1 LVISQLLQRCQKEQ
15 TSQAT
20 AVISANRK
28 YVRITSTPFIQRHW
42 TSSPSFTYSSG
53 GSGGAAVVADS
64 RVVDSKV
71 ADSKVEWVADSKVE
85 WVADSKVE
93 WAVVSKVAW
102 VADSKVEWVADSKVE
117 WVECA
122 GLLVRSTEQKI
133 LNGDIFDRGC
143 LAMLQIGLSASI
155 ENMEK
160 ISPFGYMTSPH

>member
-1 LVISQLLQRCQKEQ
+1 MFALLQHRCFPALDK
-15 TSQAT
+15 SPLL
-20 AVISANRK
+20 
-28 YVRITSTPFIQRHW
+28 ITPVVVVVEL
-42 TSSPSFTYSSG
+42 P
-53 GSGGAAVVADS
+53 VVADS
-64 RVVDSKV
+64 RVVDSRV
-71 ADSKVEWVADSKVE
+71 VDSKVEWVADSKVE
-85 WVADSKVE
+85 WVADSKVA

-102 VADSKVEWVADSKVE
+102 AADSKVAWAAA